1 MTAMSTVT
9 ARAEALPA
17 PTVSDILARRAHTG
31 LASRPLTAVVSIL
44 GHAGFIALVLFMG
57 KPRKAPVFVP
67 MSLPVR
73 VVSPASLGRPH
84 VAPAP
89 APAPVPAPAEP
100 APAPKAKPVIEKP
113 TEKVQPSAKA
123 MPEPKK
129 AAKPE
134 KPKPAPAAA
143 KASGGPAVE
152 LPSAAGLP
160 NGSTSGAGVSF
171 GASVTSFDTDFP
183 FAYYVEQIL
192 SLIGANWFKPE
203 SAEGTSCVVSFRI
216 MRSGQVTD
224 VKVDSSSGVS
234 YYDRAAA
241 RAVYAAN
248 PLPPLPPDY
257 RNESLGVHLKFQ

>member
-1 MTAMSTVT
+1 MTARFETFPGP
-9 ARAEALPA
+9 L
-17 PTVSDILARRAHTG
+17 TVSDILARRARTG
-31 LASRPLTAVVSIL
+31 LASPSLTAAVSIL
-44 GHAGFIALVLFMG
+44 AHAGFLALLLFVG
-57 KPRKAPVFVP
+57 KPRKQTAFAP

-73 VVSPASLGRPH
+73 VVSPASLGRPQ
-84 VAPAP
+84 AKP
-89 APAPVPAPAEP
+89 APAPVAPPAEP

-113 TEKVQPSAKA
+113 SEKVLPSAKA

-129 AAKPE
+129 PAKPE
-134 KPKPAPAAA
+134 KPKPVPGVA
-143 KASGGPAVE
+143 KALGGPAVE
-152 LPSAAGLP
+152 LPSAAGAA

-171 GASVTSFDTDFP
+171 GASVTSFDADFP
-183 FAYYVEQIL
+183 FAYYVEQLL

-203 SAEGTSCVVSFRI
+203 SDEGATCVVSFRI
-216 MRSGQVTD
+216 VRSGQVTD

-257 RNESLGVHLKFQ
+257 RNESLGVHLKFE

>member
-1 MTAMSTVT
+1 MTTRVA
-9 ARAEALPA
+9 ALPG
-17 PTVSDILARRAHTG
+17 PLTVSDILARRARTG
-31 LASRPLTAVVSIL
+31 LASRSLTAAASIFA
-44 GHAGFIALVLFMG
+44 HAGFLALILFIG
-57 KPRKAPVFVP
+57 KPSKAPVFVP

-73 VVSPASLGRPH
+73 VVSPASLGRPRA
-84 VAPAP
+84 APALV
-89 APAPVPAPAEP
+89 AAPAEP

-113 TEKVQPSAKA
+113 SEKVLPSAKA

-129 AAKPE
+129 PAKSE
-134 KPKPAPAAA
+134 KPKPAAGAV
-143 KASGGPAVE
+143 KAVGPALE
-152 LPSAAGLP
+152 LPSAAGAA

-171 GASVTSFDTDFP
+171 GASVTSFDADFP
-183 FAYYVEQIL
+183 FAYYVEQLL

-203 SAEGTSCVVSFRI
+203 SAEGTSCVVSFRV

-234 YYDRAAA
+234 YYDRAAE

>member
-17 PTVSDILARRAHTG
+17 PTVSDILARRSHTG
-31 LASRPLTAVVSIL
+31 LPPRSLTVAVSIL
-44 GHAGFIALVLFMG
+44 GHAAFLALVLLIG

-73 VVSPASLGRPH
+73 VVSPASLGRPQ
-84 VAPAP
+84 APP
-89 APAPVPAPAEP
+89 APAPVAAPAEP

-129 AAKPE
+129 HAKPE
-134 KPKPAPAAA
+134 KPKPAPGAA
-143 KASGGPAVE
+143 KPGGPALE
-152 LPSAAGLP
+152 LPSAAGAA
-160 NGSTSGAGVSF
+160 NGSTSGEGVSF
-171 GASVTSFDTDFP
+171 GASVTSFDADFP
-183 FAYYVEQIL
+183 FSYYVEQLL

-203 SAEGTSCVVSFRI
+203 SAEGTSCVISFRI
-216 MRSGQVTD
+216 LRSGQVTD
-224 VKVDSSSGVS
+224 VKIDSSSGVS

>member
-1 MTAMSTVT
+1 MTAMAAVT

-17 PTVSDILARRAHTG
+17 PTVSDILARRARTG
-31 LASRPLTAVVSIL
+31 LASRPLTAAVSIL
-44 GHAGFIALVLFMG
+44 AHAGFLGLVLLMG

-73 VVSPASLGRPH
+73 VVSPASLGQPK
-84 VAPAP
+84 AAP
-89 APAPVPAPAEP
+89 APAPVAAPAEP
-100 APAPKAKPVIEKP
+100 APPPKAKPAIEKP
-113 TEKVQPSAKA
+113 SEKVLPSAKA

-129 AAKPE
+129 PAKPE
-134 KPKPAPAAA
+134 KPKAAPSVA
-143 KASGGPAVE
+143 KPLGPSLE
-152 LPSAAGLP
+152 LPSAAGTA

-171 GASVTSFDTDFP
+171 GASVTSFDADFP
-183 FAYYVEQIL
+183 FTYYVEQLL

-224 VKVDSSSGVS
+224 VKVDSPSAVS

-248 PLPPLPPDY
+248 PLPPLPPDLPE
-257 RNESLGVHLKFQ
+257 RVARRAP

>member
-1 MTAMSTVT
+1 MTAMSAVT

-17 PTVSDILARRAHTG
+17 PTVSDILSRRARTG
-31 LASRPLTAVVSIL
+31 IAPRFLTAAVSIL
-44 GHAGFIALVLFMG
+44 AHAGFLALVLLVG
-57 KPRKAPVFVP
+57 KPRKSPVFVP

-73 VVSPASLGRPH
+73 VVSPASLGRPQA
-84 VAPAP
+84 APAP
-89 APAPVPAPAEP
+89 VPVPAPAEP

-113 TEKVQPSAKA
+113 TEKVLPSAKA
-123 MPEPKK
+123 MPEPKRP
-129 AAKPE
+129 AKPE

-143 KASGGPAVE
+143 KPSGGPALE
-152 LPSAAGLP
+152 LPSAAGAP
-160 NGSTSGAGVSF
+160 TGSTSGAGVSF
-171 GASVTSFDTDFP
+171 GASVTSFDADFP
-183 FAYYVEQIL
+183 FAYYVEQLL

-203 SAEGTSCVVSFRI
+203 SAENTSCVISFRV

-224 VKVDSSSGVS
+224 VKVDTSSGVS

>member
-1 MTAMSTVT
+1 MTAMAAVT

-17 PTVSDILARRAHTG
+17 PTVSDILARRARTG
-31 LASRPLTAVVSIL
+31 LASRPLTAAVSVL
-44 GHAGFIALVLFMG
+44 AHAGFLALILFIG

-73 VVSPASLGRPH
+73 VVSPASLGRPE
-84 VAPAP
+84 APP
-89 APAPVPAPAEP
+89 APAPVAAPAEP
-100 APAPKAKPVIEKP
+100 APPPKAKPVDRETLREGP
-113 TEKVQPSAKA
+113 AFREGHARTEEARQARETEGRSRRREAL
-123 MPEPKK
+123 
-129 AAKPE
+129 
-134 KPKPAPAAA
+134 
-143 KASGGPAVE
+143 GGPALE
-152 LPSAAGLP
+152 LPSAAGAA

-183 FAYYVEQIL
+183 FAYYVEQLL

-216 MRSGQVTD
+216 LRSGQVTD
-224 VKVDSSSGVS
+224 VKLDSSSGVS

>member
-1 MTAMSTVT
+1 VK
-9 ARAEALPA
+9 ARAAALAGPL
-17 PTVSDILARRAHTG
+17 TVSDILARRAHTG
-31 LASRPLTAVVSIL
+31 LAPRSLTAAVSIL
-44 GHAGFIALVLFMG
+44 AHAGFLALVLFMG

-73 VVSPASLGRPH
+73 VVSPASLGRPQ
-84 VAPAP
+84 AAP
-89 APAPVPAPAEP
+89 APAPVVAPAEP

-113 TEKVQPSAKA
+113 SEKVLPSAKA

-129 AAKPE
+129 PAKPE
-134 KPKPAPAAA
+134 KPKPAPGVV
-143 KASGGPAVE
+143 KAFGPALE
-152 LPSAAGLP
+152 LPSAAGAA

-171 GASVTSFDTDFP
+171 GASVTSFDADFP
-183 FAYYVEQIL
+183 FAYYVEQLL

-203 SAEGTSCVVSFRI
+203 SAEGTSCVVSFHI

-224 VKVDSSSGVS
+224 VRVDSSSGVS

-257 RNESLGVHLKFQ
+257 RNDSLGVHLKFQ

>member
-1 MTAMSTVT
+1 MTT
-9 ARAEALPA
+9 RAAALPG
-17 PTVSDILARRAHTG
+17 PFTVSDILARRARTG
-31 LASRPLTAVVSIL
+31 LAPRSLTAAVSIL
-44 GHAGFIALVLFMG
+44 AHAGFLALLLFIG

-73 VVSPASLGRPH
+73 VVSPASLGRPQ
-84 VAPAP
+84 A
-89 APAPVPAPAEP
+89 APAPVAAPAEP
-100 APAPKAKPVIEKP
+100 ALAPKAKPVIEKSS
-113 TEKVQPSAKA
+113 EKVLPSAKA

-129 AAKPE
+129 PAKPE
-134 KPKPAPAAA
+134 KSKPAPGVV
-143 KASGGPAVE
+143 KSLGGPALE
-152 LPSAAGLP
+152 LPSAGGTA

-171 GASVTSFDTDFP
+171 GASVTSFDADFP
-183 FAYYVEQIL
+183 FAYYVEQLL

-203 SAEGTSCVVSFRI
+203 SAEGTSCVVSFRV

-224 VKVDSSSGVS
+224 VKVDSSSSVS

>member
-1 MTAMSTVT
+1 MTT
-9 ARAEALPA
+9 RAAVLRGPL
-17 PTVSDILARRAHTG
+17 TVSEILARRARTG
-31 LASRPLTAVVSIL
+31 LASRPLTATASIL
-44 GHAGFIALVLFMG
+44 AHAAFLALVLLLS

-73 VVSPASLGRPH
+73 VVSPASLGRPEA
-84 VAPAP
+84 APP
-89 APAPVPAPAEP
+89 PAPVAAPAEP
-100 APAPKAKPVIEKP
+100 APAPKAKPVIEK
-113 TEKVQPSAKA
+113 TSEKVLPSAKA

-129 AAKPE
+129 PAKSE
-134 KPKPAPAAA
+134 KPKPAPGVV
-143 KASGGPAVE
+143 KPVGPALE
-152 LPSAAGLP
+152 LPSAAGAA
-160 NGSTSGAGVSF
+160 NGNTSGAGVSF
-171 GASVTSFDTDFP
+171 GASVTSFDAEFP
-183 FAYYVEQIL
+183 FAYYVEQLL

-234 YYDRAAA
+234 YYDRAAE

>member
-1 MTAMSTVT
+1 MTT
-9 ARAEALPA
+9 RAAALPG
-17 PTVSDILARRAHTG
+17 PLTVSDILAQRARTG
-31 LASRPLTAVVSIL
+31 LAPRSLTVAVSIL
-44 GHAGFIALVLFMG
+44 AHAGFLALLLFIG

-73 VVSPASLGRPH
+73 VVSPASLGRPET
-84 VAPAP
+84 P
-89 APAPVPAPAEP
+89 PVPAPVAEA

-113 TEKVQPSAKA
+113 SDKVLPSAKA

-129 AAKPE
+129 PAKSE
-134 KPKPAPAAA
+134 KPKAAPGVV
-143 KASGGPAVE
+143 KPVGGPALE
-152 LPSAAGLP
+152 LPSAAGAA
-160 NGSTSGAGVSF
+160 NGATSGAGVSF
-171 GASVTSFDTDFP
+171 GASVTSFDADFP
-183 FAYYVEQIL
+183 FAYYVEQLL

-203 SAEGTSCVVSFRI
+203 SAEGTSCVVSFRV

-234 YYDRAAA
+234 YYDRAAE

>member
-1 MTAMSTVT
+1 
-9 ARAEALPA
+9 
-17 PTVSDILARRAHTG
+17 
-31 LASRPLTAVVSIL
+31 
-44 GHAGFIALVLFMG
+44 MG

-73 VVSPASLGRPH
+73 VVSPASLGRPQ
-84 VAPAP
+84 AAP
-89 APAPVPAPAEP
+89 APAPVAAPAEP
-100 APAPKAKPVIEKP
+100 APPPKAKPVIEKP
-113 TEKVQPSAKA
+113 SEKVLPSAKA

-129 AAKPE
+129 PAKPE
-134 KPKPAPAAA
+134 KPKPAPGVA
-143 KASGGPAVE
+143 KPVGPSLE
-152 LPSAAGLP
+152 LPSAAGAA
-160 NGSTSGAGVSF
+160 NGSTAGAGVSF
-171 GASVTSFDTDFP
+171 GASVTSFDADFP
-183 FAYYVEQIL
+183 FTYYVEQLL

-203 SAEGTSCVVSFRI
+203 SAEGTSCVISFRV